1 VNEQDRPEQP
11 PQPPE
16 QQPERAPEART
27 EPSAAQQPATS
38 QPATSQPATPQ
49 PGGHPA
55 PEQTGTPWGE
65 QPTAEQPRVAPSGQA
80 PQAAPAQQ
88 PQADWTSRTQPLP
101 GVPPQAPGPW
111 GQPAA
116 QPYSQPYPQQFP
128 QTGTHGAPTARVG
141 GWVWPV
147 VAMLALVVG
156 VIGGVVG
163 AAGFRILDEASDEP
177 GLGSR
182 GLEGVDIREEAPLTA
197 EDGTVANVAAEL
209 LPSTVQIIA
218 AFGGDES
225 GATGSGFVLDR
236 QGHVVTNSHV
246 VADADEEGGRIQVV
260 DQDGNRYDADV
271 VGRSAVYDLAV
282 LVAPEMAGE
291 FEPSALGASTRLRVG
306 ETVVAIGSPLGLS
319 STVTAGIVSAL
330 DRPVTTGDPDETS
343 YINAVQT
350 DAAINP
356 GNSGGPLV
364 NLLGEVVGVNSAIA
378 TTGGFGRDAGN
389 IGVGFAIPVEQVR
402 ITADQI
408 LRTGEAQYPIIGAE
422 VRTGNRDGDGA
433 EIQEVSPGS
442 AADEAGLQDGDVVT
456 EVDGVRVTDGIA
468 LIVNIRTHQPG
479 EQIDFTVRREGQER
493 VVTIEL
499 RGQVG

>member
-1 VNEQDRPEQP
+1 M
-11 PQPPE
+11 
-16 QQPERAPEART
+16 A
-27 EPSAAQQPATS
+27 
-38 QPATSQPATPQ
+38 
-49 PGGHPA
+49 
-55 PEQTGTPWGE
+55 
-65 QPTAEQPRVAPSGQA
+65 
-80 PQAAPAQQ
+80 
-88 PQADWTSRTQPLP
+88 
-101 GVPPQAPGPW
+101 
-111 GQPAA
+111 
-116 QPYSQPYPQQFP
+116 
-128 QTGTHGAPTARVG
+128 

-156 VIGGVVG
+156 VVGGVVG
-163 AAGFRILDEASDEP
+163 AAGFRLVDEAGGERQGIVRD
-177 GLGSR
+177 GLF
-182 GLEGVDIREEAPLTA
+182 GVDTATEAPLA
-197 EDGTVANVAAEL
+197 PEDGTIANVAAEL

-218 AFGGDES
+218 AYGGDDR

-236 QGHVVTNSHV
+236 QGHVVTNNHV
-246 VADADEEGGRIQVV
+246 VAEAAQDDGRIQVV
-260 DQDGNRYDADV
+260 DQEGNRYDASV

-282 LVAPEMAGE
+282 LVAEEMAGE
-291 FEPSALGASTRLRVG
+291 FEPTALGASSRLRVG

-330 DRPVTTGDPDETS
+330 QRPVTTGDPDSDTS

-378 TTGGFGRDAGN
+378 TTGGGFGAEAGN

-422 VRTGNRDGDGA
+422 VRTGNADGDGA
-433 EIQEVSPGS
+433 EIQKVNPGS
-442 AADEAGLQDGDVVT
+442 AAEEGGLEEGDVIT
-456 EVDGVRVTDGIA
+456 AVDGERVTDGIA
-468 LIVNIRTHQPG
+468 LIVSIRTHQPG
-479 EQIDFTVRREGQER
+479 ETVEFTVRRGGEER
-493 VVTIEL
+493 QVSVEL

>member
-1 VNEQDRPEQP
+1 MSEQDRTEPS
-11 PQPPE
+11 QPPE
-16 QQPERAPEART
+16 QQPERAPQARA
-27 EPSAAQQPATS
+27 EQPAP
-38 QPATSQPATPQ
+38 QQTP
-49 PGGHPA
+49 P
-55 PEQTGTPWGE
+55 TRGE
-65 QPTAEQPRVAPSGQA
+65 QPTAQQPRTEQVQAAQAQA
-80 PQAAPAQQ
+80 PQAQGSQAQGLQ
-88 PQADWTSRTQPLP
+88 PPADWTTRTQPLP
-101 GVPPQAPGPW
+101 GVPAQAPGPW
-111 GQPAA
+111 GQPYGQ
-116 QPYSQPYPQQFP
+116 QPQPYPQQHSQP
-128 QTGTHGAPTARVG
+128 GAHAARSDVPTARVG

-163 AAGFRILDEASDEP
+163 AAGFRILDEASEQP
-177 GLGSR
+177 GLVSS
-182 GLEGVDIREEAPLTA
+182 GLDGVETREDAPLTA
-197 EDGTVANVAAEL
+197 EDGTIANVADAL

-218 AFGGDES
+218 EFGGDES

-246 VADADEEGGRIQVV
+246 VADADEDGGRIQVV
-260 DQDGNRYDADV
+260 DQEGNRYDAEV

-282 LVAPEMAGE
+282 LIAPEMAGE

-330 DRPVTTGDPDETS
+330 DRPVTTGDPESTS

-408 LRTGEAQYPIIGAE
+408 LRTGEAQYPVIGAE
-422 VRTGNRDGDGA
+422 VRTGNGDGDGA
-433 EIQEVSPGS
+433 EIQEVTAGS
-442 AADEAGLQDGDVVT
+442 AAEEAGLQDGDVVT
-456 EVDGVRVTDGIA
+456 EVEGVRVTDGIA
-468 LIVNIRTHQPG
+468 LIVAIRTYQPG
-479 EQIDFTVRREGQER
+479 ERVDFTVRRDGQER
-493 VVTIEL
+493 VVSIEL

>member
-1 VNEQDRPEQP
+1 MSEQDRTEPS
-11 PQPPE
+11 QPPE
-16 QQPERAPEART
+16 QQPERAPEAR
-27 EPSAAQQPATS
+27 
-38 QPATSQPATPQ
+38 
-49 PGGHPA
+49 
-55 PEQTGTPWGE
+55 
-65 QPTAEQPRVAPSGQA
+65 AEQPA
-80 PQAAPAQQ
+80 PQQTGPTWGGRPTTEQAQVEQAQVEQ
-88 PQADWTSRTQPLP
+88 PRAEQAREAQPPADWTSRTQPLP
-101 GVPPQAPGPW
+101 GVPAQAPGPW
-111 GQPAA
+111 GQPYGQ
-116 QPYSQPYPQQFP
+116 QPQPYPQQFP
-128 QTGTHGAPTARVG
+128 QPGAHAARTDVPTARVG

-147 VAMLALVVG
+147 VAVLALVVG

-163 AAGFRILDEASDEP
+163 AAGFRILDEASEEP
-177 GLGSR
+177 GLVST
-182 GLEGVDIREEAPLTA
+182 GLDGVETREDAPLTA
-197 EDGTVANVAAEL
+197 ADGTIANVADAL

-218 AFGGDES
+218 EFGGDES

-246 VADADEEGGRIQVV
+246 VADADEDGGRIQVV
-260 DQDGNRYDADV
+260 DQEGNRYDAEV

-282 LVAPEMAGE
+282 LIAPEMAGE

-330 DRPVTTGDPDETS
+330 DRPVTTGDPESTS

-408 LRTGEAQYPIIGAE
+408 LRTGEAQYPVIGAE
-422 VRTGNRDGDGA
+422 VRTGNDDGDGA
-433 EIQEVSPGS
+433 EIQEVTAGS
-442 AADEAGLQDGDVVT
+442 AAEEAGLQDGDVVT
-456 EVDGVRVTDGIA
+456 EVEGLRVTDGIA
-468 LIVNIRTHQPG
+468 LIVAIRTYQPG
-479 EQIDFTVRREGQER
+479 ERVDFTVRRDGQER
-493 VVTIEL
+493 VVSIEL